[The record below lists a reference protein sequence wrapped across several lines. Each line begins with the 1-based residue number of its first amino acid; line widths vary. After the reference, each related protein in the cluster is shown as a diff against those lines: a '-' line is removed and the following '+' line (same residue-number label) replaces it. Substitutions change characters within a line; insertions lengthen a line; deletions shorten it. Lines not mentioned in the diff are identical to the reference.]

1 VSRPPQI
8 FAISPAGRP
17 AGTPPDRRSALLD
30 HAISL
35 TGVPRPKV
43 CFVTTAVGDDPAAI
57 ASLYTVLRDAA
68 DAEASHLQ
76 LFPQPNVRDVRSFLL
91 SRDLIWVSGGS
102 VVNLLAVWRAHR
114 LDEIIRECWDAGVV
128 LGGGSAGSICW
139 HTGGTTDSFSD
150 DLDPVT
156 DALGLLP
163 YSNGVHHDYAHQPR
177 RALFQRLVDDGTLPA
192 GYASDDGVGLH
203 YVGTELV
210 EAVTSAPGADAY
222 RVEPGVH
229 RPLSARRIADQPV

>member
-1 VSRPPQI
+1 M
-8 FAISPAGRP
+8 
-17 AGTPPDRRSALLD
+17 
-30 HAISL
+30 
-35 TGVPRPKV
+35 
-43 CFVTTAVGDDPAAI
+43 
-57 ASLYTVLRDAA
+57 
-68 DAEASHLQ
+68 
-76 LFPQPNVRDVRSFLL
+76 
-91 SRDLIWVSGGS
+91 
-102 VVNLLAVWRAHR
+102 
-114 LDEIIRECWDAGVV
+114 
-128 LGGGSAGSICW
+128 
-139 HTGGTTDSFSD
+139 
-150 DLDPVT
+150 T

-229 RPLSARRIADQPV
+229 RPLGARRIADQPV